1 MLWQEQWIHP
11 HAYGF
16 RKKWGATDA
25 AAFISMLI
33 ELHKLIKTVLHGFGL
48 DYIKCFDLIPQSIV
62 LHIALTQGMDLG
74 THRALTGV
82 YHTLMRCF
90 KIMGCCAS
98 FFGATNGILQ
108 GCPLSVILINL
119 MTSVWKAGAGCP
131 AARH

>member
-16 RKKWGATDA
+16 RKKRGATDA

-33 ELHKLIKTVLHGFGL
+33 ELHKLMKTVLHGFGL

-74 THRALTGV
+74 THRALTGM
-82 YHTLMRCF
+82 YHTLTRCLLRLWAAAPVF
-90 KIMGCCAS
+90 SAPRTVS
-98 FFGATNGILQ
+98 FR
-108 GCPLSVILINL
+108 
-119 MTSVWKAGAGCP
+119 
-131 AARH
+131 AAR